1 MVTAAVMLGFT
12 GHATTSAIAA
22 DDAVYTIGNYP
33 IEASAG
39 NAVAAKERAMT
50 DGRQA
55 ALNSLLKRIVPVT
68 AYGRLAG
75 AKKAK
80 ANELIDGVVVRSE
93 RTSAT
98 QYIANLDF
106 SFQPQ
111 AVRDLLRRE
120 GVPFVDNQAPEVVLV
135 PVYVA
140 PTAGQG
146 PVPADLSPPRGSS
159 IWQSAWSGL
168 DLKNSLTPIRLGQS
182 KSEISADVVA
192 AMQQGDGSALGTLAK
207 AYSADLLLL
216 AVAEPDLKARRL
228 NVTLTGRD
236 AVGDFVLKRSWRMA
250 LDDVAY
256 SAELAAVVSLGIV
269 EGRWKSVRSR
279 DAEGGGGYTAGAA
292 QVHLVVEFRNL
303 QQWQD
308 MHRQLVQLPGVESV
322 EIGAL
327 SARSAD
333 IAAVYSG
340 GPDALAA
347 ALSGRG
353 LDVRQVGGV
362 LQVRPAF

>member
-1 MVTAAVMLGFT
+1 MAA
-12 GHATTSAIAA
+12 AE
-22 DDAVYTIGNYP
+22 AVYTIGNYP

-55 ALNSLLKRIVPVT
+55 ALNSLLKRLVPVT

-120 GVPFVDNQAPEVVLV
+120 GVPFVDTQAPEVVLV

-140 PTAGQG
+140 PTTGQG
-146 PVPADLSPPRGSS
+146 PVPSDLSPPRGSS
-159 IWQSAWSGL
+159 IWSSAWSGL
-168 DLKNSLTPIRLGQS
+168 DLKNSLTPLRIGQG
-182 KSEISADVVA
+182 KSEVSADVVV

-250 LDDVAY
+250 FDDVAY
-256 SAELAAVVSLGIV
+256 SAELAAVVSLGIL
-269 EGRWKSVRSR
+269 EGRWKSVRAR
-279 DAEGGGGYTAGAA
+279 EGEDGGFTSGAA
-292 QVHLVVEFRNL
+292 DVHLVVEFRNL

-308 MHRQLVQLPGVESV
+308 MHRQLVQLPGVERV
-322 EIGAL
+322 EIGGL

-333 IAAVYSG
+333 IAAIYPG